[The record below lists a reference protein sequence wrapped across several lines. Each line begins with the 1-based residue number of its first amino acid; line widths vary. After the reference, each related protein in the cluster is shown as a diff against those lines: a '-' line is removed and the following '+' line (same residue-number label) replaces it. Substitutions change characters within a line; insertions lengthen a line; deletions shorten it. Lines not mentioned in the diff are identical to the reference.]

1 MIDTRPLVS
10 VVIPCFNHAAFVAET
25 IESVI
30 NQDYARIELV
40 VIDDGSSD
48 NSVAVI
54 QPWVDACEKR
64 FERFAFFAREN
75 RGVAVTLNEG
85 LAWCRGAF
93 VCPMASDDV
102 MLSNKVSRQLAE
114 FAACDGSVAGV
125 YGGEIVIDAEG
136 QVIRERDYPR
146 CVYRFEDV
154 FLRYAFLSAPS
165 AMFRLEALRAIGYR
179 PGLVVEDWF
188 MSLRLLADGK
198 VFLNTG
204 ELLVKKRLHQQN
216 VSWQYEAIWQCSV
229 NILEDYR
236 DHPLY
241 SKALA
246 RVMVAQM
253 FYYLKT
259 DKFEAL
265 RWFWRAWR
273 TDVGLPFDR
282 RLLKTA
288 YLRFFK

>member
-1 MIDTRPLVS
+1 MSISSALVS
-10 VVIPCFNHAAFVAET
+10 VVIPCFNHAQFVAET

-30 NQDYARIELV
+30 NQDYARIELI

-48 NSVAVI
+48 DSVAVI
-54 QPWVDACEKR
+54 EAWVARCEAR
-64 FERFAFFAREN
+64 FERFAFLAREN

-85 LAWCRGAF
+85 LAWCAGEF
-93 VCPMASDDV
+93 VCPIASDDV
-102 MLSNKVSRQLAE
+102 MLANKISRQLAE
-114 FAACDGSVAGV
+114 FAACDGSVVGV
-125 YGGEIVIDAEG
+125 YGGEIVIDANG
-136 QVIRERDYPR
+136 QVIRKRDYPR
-146 CVYRFEDV
+146 CYYRFEDV

-165 AMFRLEALRAIGYR
+165 AMFRLAALRAVGYR

-188 MSLRLLADGK
+188 MSLRLLADGG

-204 ELLVKKRLHQQN
+204 ELLVKKRLHENN
-216 VSWQYEAIWQCSV
+216 VSWRYEAIWQSSLQ
-229 NILEDYR
+229 ILADYR

-241 SKALA
+241 AKALA

-253 FYYLKT
+253 FYYLKS
-259 DKFEAL
+259 DKRAAL
-265 RWFWRAWR
+265 GWFWRAWR
-273 TDVGLPFDR
+273 TDGWLPFDG